1 MGPRHRR
8 VVRHRRVLLHLQVV
22 QQVLQHRVQWGPMG
36 TTNLRSSQH
45 FHNLQIDQMADRRQK
60 AQDKPGRNILNRP
73 VAGPRGIP
81 TTLWAILDM
90 GRHQEVLTAV
100 LPHLVEAWALRVL
113 VRTAATPGMVW
124 PAPRG
129 SDLRLVLFQ
138 LLRRPPGALI
148 ASRGFTRWMITPI
161 GGLSSKSCSASWRR
175 RAPPSHSVQPY
186 RKILSISF
194 VYTCTQRNGADI
206 WSAQNRK
213 PGRTLRLNWALE
225 PLRAARTH

>member
-1 MGPRHRR
+1 
-8 VVRHRRVLLHLQVV
+8 
-22 QQVLQHRVQWGPMG
+22 MG

-138 LLRRPPGALI
+138 HLRYADPMQKYCFDVIVMR
-148 ASRGFTRWMITPI
+148 FVHTTF
-161 GGLSSKSCSASWRR
+161 
-175 RAPPSHSVQPY
+175 
-186 RKILSISF
+186 LSIWCLTMYLILVVF
-194 VYTCTQRNGADI
+194 FIIGVVMAFPI
-206 WSAQNRK
+206 K
-213 PGRTLRLNWALE
+213 
-225 PLRAARTH
+225 

>member
-1 MGPRHRR
+1 MGS
-8 VVRHRRVLLHLQVV
+8 
-22 QQVLQHRVQWGPMG
+22 M
-36 TTNLRSSQH
+36 NLRSSQH

-113 VRTAATPGMVW
+113 DRMAATPGMVW

-138 LLRRPPGALI
+138 PLRYADPNAKN
-148 ASRGFTRWMITPI
+148 TRNCFDVIVMRFVHT
-161 GGLSSKSCSASWRR
+161 LF
-175 RAPPSHSVQPY
+175 
-186 RKILSISF
+186 LSIRCLTKGQMIS
-194 VYTCTQRNGADI
+194 
-206 WSAQNRK
+206 
-213 PGRTLRLNWALE
+213 E
-225 PLRAARTH
+225 